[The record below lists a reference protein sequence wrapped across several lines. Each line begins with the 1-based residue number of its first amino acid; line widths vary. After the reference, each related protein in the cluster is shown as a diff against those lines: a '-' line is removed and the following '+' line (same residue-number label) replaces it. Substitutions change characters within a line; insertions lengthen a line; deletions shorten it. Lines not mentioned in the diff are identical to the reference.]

1 MSVKISGNIEI
12 NADTWLEFQGKNDAG
27 ENITIGSIKGSIKDN
42 KKGADQSLIQ
52 IIGRKDG
59 QHKPLLTIANNA
71 IYAHRDVPFVWQT
84 EDGKKTFVSGTSTT
98 KRNID
103 LPDDNGTLMINN
115 SGKVMAT
122 ELPTSDP
129 SNAGQLWN
137 DDGTVKISAG

>member
-1 MSVKISGNIEI
+1 MFKCGKNITL
-12 NADTWLEFQGKNDAG
+12 NADSWLEFNGNNDAD
-27 ENITIGSIKGSIKDN
+27 EEIRIGSIKGSIKDN
-42 KKGADQSLIQ
+42 EKGADNSKIE
-52 IIGRKDG
+52 IIARTAGR
-59 QHKPLLTIANNA
+59 HKPLLTVAHDG
-71 IYAHRDVPFVWQT
+71 IYAFNDLPLVLAT
-84 EDGKKTFVSGTSTT
+84 EAGKKTFLSGSSST

-122 ELPTSDP
+122 DLPTSDP

>member
-1 MSVKISGNIEI
+1 MFKCGKNITL
-12 NADTWLEFQGKNDAG
+12 NADSWLEFKGKNDAD
-27 ENITIGSIKGSIKDN
+27 EDIRIASIKGSIRDN
-42 KKGADQSLIQ
+42 TKGADHSKIE
-52 IIGRKDG
+52 IIGRTAG
-59 QHKPLLTIANNA
+59 RHKALLTVAHDG
-71 IYAHRDVPFVWQT
+71 IYAFNDVPLVLST
-84 EDGKKTFVSGTSTT
+84 EAGKKTFLSGSSST

-122 ELPTSDP
+122 DLPTSDP

>member
-1 MSVKISGNIEI
+1 MFKCGKNITL
-12 NADTWLEFQGKNDAG
+12 NADSWLEFKGNNDAD
-27 ENITIGSIKGSIKDN
+27 EEIRIGSIKGSIKDN
-42 KKGADQSLIQ
+42 EKGADNSKIE
-52 IIGRKDG
+52 IIARTAGR
-59 QHKPLLTIANNA
+59 HKPLLTVAHDG
-71 IYAHRDVPFVWQT
+71 IYAFNDLPLVLAT
-84 EDGKKTFVSGTSTT
+84 EAGKKTFLSGSSST

-122 ELPTSDP
+122 DLPTSDP

>member
-27 ENITIGSIKGSIKDN
+27 ENIRIGSIKGSIKDN
-42 KKGADQSLIQ
+42 KKGADQSVIQ

-59 QHKPLLTIANNA
+59 QHKALLTIANNA

-137 DDGTVKISAG
+137 DSGTVKISAG

>member
-1 MSVKISGNIEI
+1 MFKCGKNITL
-12 NADTWLEFQGKNDAG
+12 NADSWLEFKGNNDAD
-27 ENITIGSIKGSIKDN
+27 EEIRIGSIKGSISTN
-42 KKGADQSLIQ
+42 EKGADNSKIQ
-52 IIGRKDG
+52 FIARTAGR
-59 QHKPLLTIANNA
+59 HKPLLTVAHDG
-71 IYAHRDVPFVWQT
+71 IYAFNDLPLVLAT
-84 EDGKKTFVSGTSTT
+84 EAGKKTFLSGSSST

-122 ELPTSDP
+122 DLPTSDP

>member
-12 NADTWLEFQGKNDAG
+12 NADTWLEFQGKNDAD
-27 ENITIGSIKGSIKDN
+27 ENIRIGSIKGSIKDN
-42 KKGADQSLIQ
+42 KKGADQSVIQ

-137 DDGTVKISAG
+137 DSGTVKISAG